1 MAPPPP
7 HFTIDHKI
15 EDQIGWGVDHF
26 LRDIATHA
34 AKIKHICT
42 LASSRHI
49 EDSSGANH
57 KRQQCVRED
66 DDRETHNSF
75 YDRHLA
81 SCDILS
87 RYNKRIY
94 VEQGP
99 SFTEDQNEFNPN
111 SIENLN
117 SEVSFWQ
124 KLPKILEHC
133 VMNLEIR
140 LFANLSWLGDR
151 TWLLLK

>member
-66 DDRETHNSF
+66 DGRETHNSF

-99 SFTEDQNEFNPN
+99 SFTEEFQG
-111 SIENLN
+111 IKTNLTQIPLK
-117 SEVSFWQ
+117 FWILKFQFDRNCQ
-124 KLPKILEHC
+124 KSLNTASWTLKYAYLPTY
-133 VMNLEIR
+133 R
-140 LFANLSWLGDR
+140 D
-151 TWLLLK
+151 